1 MNSTSLRVVTPA
13 KVNLILRVLD
23 RRPDGFHAI
32 WSLMHTVGLT
42 DEITLAMRPAAAS
55 QIALRC
61 DHAALAVDRSNLV
74 YRAAQL
80 VLERVD
86 RPIDLSITLTKRIP
100 LGAGLGGGSS
110 DAAATILGLVRLLGL
125 GWSVQQMAEV
135 GQQLGSD
142 VPFFFVAP
150 AACVTGRGEVVRPV
164 QVTGQR
170 WIVLVN
176 PGFPVETKWA
186 YQQLAATR
194 QGVRPLS
201 DSLQQLG
208 NRSTLDWAEI
218 IPLVENDFE
227 VPVFAQHPVLGQM
240 KRQLVSLGAEV
251 ALLSGS
257 GATMFGV
264 FQSETAAKQAAM
276 VCAADPQRKVYVV
289 PAGRAPEATV
299 LS

>member
-1 MNSTSLRVVTPA
+1 M
-13 KVNLILRVLD
+13 
-23 RRPDGFHAI
+23 
-32 WSLMHTVGLT
+32 
-42 DEITLAMRPAAAS
+42 
-55 QIALRC
+55 
-61 DHAALAVDRSNLV
+61 
-74 YRAAQL
+74 
-80 VLERVD
+80 
-86 RPIDLSITLTKRIP
+86 
-100 LGAGLGGGSS
+100 
-110 DAAATILGLVRLLGL
+110 
-125 GWSVQQMAEV
+125 
-135 GQQLGSD
+135 
-142 VPFFFVAP
+142 
-150 AACVTGRGEVVRPV
+150 VRPV

-289 PAGRAPEATV
+289 PAGRAPEATA

>member
-1 MNSTSLRVVTPA
+1 MPRWRSTAVISSTVRRSLCLSGWIDRSTSPLRSQS
-13 KVNLILRVLD
+13 
-23 RRPDGFHAI
+23 GFL
-32 WSLMHTVGLT
+32 WG
-42 DEITLAMRPAAAS
+42 
-55 QIALRC
+55 
-61 DHAALAVDRSNLV
+61 
-74 YRAAQL
+74 
-80 VLERVD
+80 
-86 RPIDLSITLTKRIP
+86 RI
-100 LGAGLGGGSS
+100 GGGSS

-208 NRSTLDWAEI
+208 T
-218 IPLVENDFE
+218 
-227 VPVFAQHPVLGQM
+227 AQRWIGQ
-240 KRQLVSLGAEV
+240 RLFPGGERL
-251 ALLSGS
+251 
-257 GATMFGV
+257 
-264 FQSETAAKQAAM
+264 
-276 VCAADPQRKVYVV
+276 
-289 PAGRAPEATV
+289 
-299 LS
+299 